1 MARPA
6 TSNLRFYMSVATLP
20 DMPSAAT
27 AEPMPPDGHKAH
39 KNQLTVIP
47 QAFRRLETMHI
58 MAKGFSQEALDCEL
72 RCQLLNALLTIG
84 RFAVLDRRIPSAPL
98 DADNLDEYTGEA
110 LTLPCAPHYNIP
122 RHVGGQVSNIE
133 RVCRWV
139 VEYPLTTSQRIL
151 HLTMPQ
157 TDDWSFSPE
166 KHARDIDMDKDIFR
180 YTTFS
185 AAAAPLPPRG
195 CAIPSVTVVIQPP
208 WILSPQDLVAFVAC
222 GALPPYNPNGPV
234 KDYTCSQRLWSKKI
248 WDVCFRERSRWF
260 VVTSYSGWVFGA
272 FSKGW
277 TRAFVSP
284 IFKSDD
290 QDPTVEE
297 ILVFWLASA
306 VGVDGG
312 WTIPEVSDEPEYV
325 GVEIPCLVRD
335 ILPPV
340 SFAEERRALM
350 ALSLLS

>member
-1 MARPA
+1 MTYSLWESFQAVMARPA
-6 TSNLRFYMSVATLP
+6 ASNLRFYMSVATLP
-20 DMPSAAT
+20 DMPSAVT

-47 QAFRRLETMHI
+47 QAFRRLETIHV
-58 MAKGFSQEALDCEL
+58 MAKGFSQSALD
-72 RCQLLNALLTIG
+72 
-84 RFAVLDRRIPSAPL
+84 FVDRRIPSAPL
-98 DADNLDEYTGEA
+98 DVDNDDKTMGEA
-110 LTLPCAPHYNIP
+110 LTLPCAPYYNIP
-122 RHVGGQVSNIE
+122 ERTVGQVSNIE
-133 RVCRWV
+133 RRVI
-139 VEYPLTTSQRIL
+139 EYPLTTSQRIL

-185 AAAAPLPPRG
+185 AAAAPLSPRG
-195 CAIPSVTVVIQPP
+195 CPIPSVTVVIQPP
-208 WILSPQDLVAFVAC
+208 WILSPQDLVTFVGC
-222 GALPPYNPNGPV
+222 GAVRFNHRGGIQADCSLQLPPYNPHGAGR
-234 KDYTCSQRLWSKKI
+234 DYTCSQRLWSKKI

-284 IFKSDD
+284 IFKSDE

-297 ILVFWLASA
+297 VLVYWLASA

-312 WTIPEVSDEPEYV
+312 WDNT
-325 GVEIPCLVRD
+325 
-335 ILPPV
+335 
-340 SFAEERRALM
+340 
-350 ALSLLS
+350 